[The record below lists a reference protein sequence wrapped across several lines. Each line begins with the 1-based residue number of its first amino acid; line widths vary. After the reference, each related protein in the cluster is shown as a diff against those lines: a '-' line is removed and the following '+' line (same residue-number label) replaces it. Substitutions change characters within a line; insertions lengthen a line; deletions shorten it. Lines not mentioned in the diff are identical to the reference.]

1 MAKDVFDEVTGELI
15 SMPPSFYGYVDPE
28 IVAKFG
34 VMLRTGYNYDR
45 DQASADTALA
55 CNDPS
60 LAQQHMADDA
70 DINTIVKRF
79 GLTGQLPENVRL
91 PEYGDFTGIND
102 YASALRALS
111 EADENFLEIP
121 AELRAR
127 FHNSPQRFLEFVE
140 NPTNLEELYSLG
152 LAVRP
157 SGGEQP
163 SRDAPTAQPNAS
175 PQGNATP

>member
-1 MAKDVFDEVTGELI
+1 MMKDEFDPFTGELL
-15 SMPPSFYGYVDPE
+15 PVPVGHAYDAPF
-28 IVAKFG
+28 F
-34 VMLRTGYNYDR
+34 RTGYNYDR
-45 DQASADTALA
+45 DQATADTALA
-55 CNDPS
+55 CDDPS

-91 PEYGDFTGIND
+91 PEYGDFTGVND

-111 EADENFLEIP
+111 DADENFMEIP

-127 FHNSPQRFLEFVE
+127 FSNSPQRFLEFVE
-140 NPTNLEELYSLG
+140 NPNNSEELYSLG

-163 SRDAPTAQPNAS
+163 SRDAPTAQPSAS
-175 PQGNATP
+175 PEGNATP